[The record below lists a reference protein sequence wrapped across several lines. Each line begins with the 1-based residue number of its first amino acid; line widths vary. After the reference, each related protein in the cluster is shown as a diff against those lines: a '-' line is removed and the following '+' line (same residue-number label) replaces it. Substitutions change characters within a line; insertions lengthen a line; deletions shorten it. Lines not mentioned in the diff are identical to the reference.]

1 MLLCIKSKLNGQII
15 VPDIQILTSQGAR
28 NCLHHMASSGFDGL
42 ISWHLIGQI
51 GRNHVTMNRENHTR
65 IIENESP

>member
-1 MLLCIKSKLNGQII
+1 MLLYIKGKLNNQRIEQLFGIF
-15 VPDIQILTSQGAR
+15 
-28 NCLHHMASSGFDGL
+28 LHHMASSGFDGS

-51 GRNHVTMNRENHTR
+51 GRNHVTMNHKNHTG